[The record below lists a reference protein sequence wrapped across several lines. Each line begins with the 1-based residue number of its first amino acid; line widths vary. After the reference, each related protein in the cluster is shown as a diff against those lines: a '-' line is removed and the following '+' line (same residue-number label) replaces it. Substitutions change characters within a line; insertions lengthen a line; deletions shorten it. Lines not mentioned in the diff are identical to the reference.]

1 MPPSVAVPCT
11 RIGSSA
17 LWPNAGA
24 AVKRLAM
31 RAERSFLVMWVS
43 RPYRRKNLPRLAG
56 AFEPWIAVWQL
67 LHARVT
73 RRLFTPG
80 LGCPTRFG
88 GQFSTP
94 LVAELS
100 PGWQLNAP
108 AAP

>member
-1 MPPSVAVPCT
+1 MSVALVLLWMPPRVAVPCT

-24 AVKRLAM
+24 AANRLAM
-31 RAERSFLVMWVS
+31 RVESSFLLILVS
-43 RPYRRKNLPRLAG
+43 PYRVKNLPRLPG

-80 LGCPTRFG
+80 LGCPVLLG
-88 GQFSTP
+88 GQ
-94 LVAELS
+94 L
-100 PGWQLNAP
+100 G
-108 AAP
+108 